1 MLLTLQYLRGIAS
14 ILVVLYHARG
24 EINNTYSQSN
34 LGDMLF
40 SNGYIGVDLFFMI
53 SGFVI
58 MLSTEKDK
66 SSFSFIVKRIFR
78 IYPVYLVCL
87 LVAMY
92 ILNKQFNAEFIR
104 SIFFINLDLSASA
117 PWFGYAI
124 IFTAWTLMFE
134 IIFYLIFYVSMS
146 MSWAYRGYV
155 CSAFI
160 ILIVVLINII
170 FNGTVSFSG
179 YSSIPV
185 NTNTGHDYL
194 LKIARVLSSPMFF
207 EFVMGIA
214 IYKIC
219 GHMRNIVSAKF
230 AAVSAIVSIVLFS
243 YFYVTGFNGGHGPL
257 QCGLYSAFLLFS
269 LVVYE
274 RKCGVKYNKTLDFF
288 GNISYSLYLTHAIVL
303 SAISTGMFSLYF
315 YVSGNGFS
323 NLYFIMLASI
333 LLSSALYYTV
343 ELYCVRL
350 ARNILKLYIGVNF
363 YKVK

>member
-24 EINNTYSQSN
+24 EINNIYSQSN

-87 LVAMY
+87 LIAMY
-92 ILNKQFNAEFIR
+92 ILDKPFNAEFIR
-104 SIFFINLDLSASA
+104 SLLFINLDLSASA

-146 MSWAYRGYV
+146 ISWKFRGYT
-155 CSAFI
+155 CSIVI
-160 ILIVVLINII
+160 ILMVVIINIHY
-170 FNGTVSFSG
+170 NGTIGFSG

-185 NTNTGHDYL
+185 NSNTDHNYL
-194 LKIARVLSSPMFF
+194 LKLARVLSSPMFF
-207 EFVMGIA
+207 EFVMGIF

-219 GHMRNIVSAKF
+219 NYIYNIVNINIAR
-230 AAVSAIVSIVLFS
+230 VSVITSIVLFS
-243 YFYVTGFNGGHGPL
+243 YFYVAGFNGGHGPFK
-257 QCGLYSAFLLFS
+257 CGLYAAFLLFS
-269 LVVYE
+269 LVMFE
-274 RKCGVKYNKTLDFF
+274 KKCGVKKNNIMNFF

-303 SAISTGMFSLYF
+303 SSISAGLISL

-323 NLYFIMLASI
+323 NLYFILLSSILMASI
-333 LLSSALYYTV
+333 LYYTIESYFV
-343 ELYCVRL
+343 KF
-350 ARNILKLYIGVNF
+350 ARHILKISFVRMEGKFN
-363 YKVK
+363 